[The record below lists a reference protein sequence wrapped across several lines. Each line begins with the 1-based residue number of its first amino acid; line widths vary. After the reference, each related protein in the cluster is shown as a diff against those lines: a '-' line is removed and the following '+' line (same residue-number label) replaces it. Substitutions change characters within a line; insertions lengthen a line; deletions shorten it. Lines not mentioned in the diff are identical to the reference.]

1 MLAMVLL
8 NNSQETRDDR
18 LTRQPHRIEQAKEK
32 GRLEGLPGIDR
43 SPPADHR
50 LHRVHG
56 RRGDEQSRRGKADPR
71 LPVARGCTTTP
82 ATSAA
87 ATSCRIEHAEVNTN
101 ANGQAGAGAALRA
114 ANTNSKGVA
123 EGRSADHLCCRRYAT
138 GASEPAGG

>member
-43 SPPADHR
+43 PPSADHC

-56 RRGDEQSRRGKADPR
+56 RRGVEQSRRGKADPR
-71 LPVARGCTTTP
+71 LPVARGCATTP
-82 ATSAA
+82 SAPAAT
-87 ATSCRIEHAEVNTN
+87 TSCRIEHAEDNTN
-101 ANGQAGAGAALRA
+101 A
-114 ANTNSKGVA
+114 
-123 EGRSADHLCCRRYAT
+123 DC
-138 GASEPAGG
+138 

>member
-32 GRLEGLPGIDR
+32 GRLEGLSGIDR
-43 SPPADHR
+43 PPSADHR

-71 LPVARGCTTTP
+71 IPVARGCPTTP

-87 ATSCRIEHAEVNTN
+87 AACRIEHAEVNTN
-101 ANGQAGAGAALRA
+101 ADGQAGAGAALRA
-114 ANTNSKGVA
+114 ADRNSKGTA
-123 EGRSADHLCCRRYAT
+123 EG
-138 GASEPAGG
+138 

>member
-18 LTRQPHRIEQAKEK
+18 LTRQTQRIEQAKEK
-32 GRLEGLPGIDR
+32 GRLEGLSGIDR
-43 SPPADHR
+43 PPSADHR

-71 LPVARGCTTTP
+71 IPVARGCPTTP

-101 ANGQAGAGAALRA
+101 ADGQARADSALRA
-114 ANTNSKGVA
+114 ANTNCTGGA
-123 EGRSADHLCCRRYAT
+123 EGHSADHLYCR
-138 GASEPAGG
+138 